1 MTAPQKT
8 ASTLLFGVSP
18 FLDGFLTV
26 ATGFI
31 VAYFLS
37 IGESTYAMSFLASGY
52 VGGALIGCSFV
63 GTLADRFGRRPVAI
77 TLLILIGLVAII
89 PTVSQAPW
97 VIILAHATLGLL
109 VGADQPVSLAIVAEA
124 SSEEKRQ
131 GRLALL
137 MLVWYIG
144 ALVGVLCSI
153 GLQGEQI
160 LELYFLPVILALI
173 TLPFRLRMAE
183 SQAWRDAKA
192 QPQTASTRPTL
203 RTVLQKRPRELIFCT
218 GMWLCQTIPVTVFL
232 YYSPVILGA
241 LTGGTDPTLQIAILY
256 SAFLIGAAPM
266 AFGFKPSP
274 SFVLTATFGAMA
286 LGMAGIAFT
295 GQSPMLLLIFV
306 VIYAL
311 GYGMQTTL
319 DYIYPNILFPTDIRT
334 TASGWVFALARV
346 GSATAAFL
354 FPFLLKAFGT
364 TPVLLGGALIA
375 LSGISWLFVLP
386 KHER

>member
-1 MTAPQKT
+1 MPQNKNTMT
-8 ASTLLFGVSP
+8 TLLFGVSP

-31 VAYFLS
+31 VAYFIS

-52 VGGALIGCSFV
+52 VCGALIGCSFV
-63 GTLADRFGRRPVAI
+63 GTLADRFGRRPIAI
-77 TLLILIGLVAII
+77 ALLLLIGLVAIV
-89 PTVSQAPW
+89 PTVSHAPW
-97 VIILAHATLGLL
+97 VIIVAHATLGLL
-109 VGADQPVSLAIVAEA
+109 VGADQPVSLAIVAE
-124 SSEEKRQ
+124 SSPSDKRQ

-144 ALVGVLCSI
+144 ALVGVVCSI
-153 GLQGEQI
+153 GLQGQHI
-160 LELYFLPVILALI
+160 LELYFLPVILAVI
-173 TLPFRLRMAE
+173 TLPFRVRMEE
-183 SQAWRDAKA
+183 SQQWREAKA
-192 QPQTASTRPTL
+192 QPNVNTVRPTL
-203 RTVLQKRPRELIFCT
+203 RTVLQKCPRELVFCT

-241 LTGGTDPTLQIAILY
+241 LTGGNDPSLQIAILY
-256 SAFLIGAAPM
+256 SAFLVGAAPM

-286 LGMAGIAFT
+286 LGMAGIALT
-295 GQSPMLLLIFV
+295 GQSPLLLLVFV

-354 FPFLLKAFGT
+354 FPFLLEAFGT
-364 TPVLLGGALIA
+364 TPVLLGGAVIA